1 MTSSYSPML
10 FGIPTAPTAAP
21 RTNNKQIA
29 TTAYVDQAVAA
40 GGGGTGAGPAG
51 PTGPQGATGAT
62 GPTGPQGASTNLLNY
77 RFDTGIVAP
86 PPSGEVRLNNATQS
100 SATLIWAHHMTSA
113 NNDATVLLNLVKAGQ
128 KIYLQEQ
135 GDSTRNQLYQVTA
148 DAVDRGTYTEFA
160 VTWISGG
167 SLALANNDSIFLG
180 IQNTGPAGATGPTGA
195 TGATGAAS
203 TVPGPTGATGA
214 TGPSTPSVALPLMNA
229 TAAAGVATPYTREDH
244 VHPSDTSRAPL
255 ASPALTGTPTAPTA
269 TGGTNNTQIAT
280 TAFVTS
286 AVATS
291 AANYL
296 PLTGGTLSG
305 PGNLTVSGTLAV
317 TGAATLA
324 NGLTI
329 GTANPNLTLNG
340 PAATGP
346 RGIAAQ
352 SSGSA
357 RWFLNLANA
366 AVESGGNVGSDFV
379 ISRYSDTAIFL
390 DSPLTITRS
399 TGAMKLNVPVNAPAN
414 MPHLDSAAGI
424 SRLWMAS
431 TGGVD
436 RWGWGSSGVAE
447 SGGNVGSD
455 FIINRYSDAGA
466 FIDQPLTITRASG
479 QVTMSGNASIGGT
492 LGVTGASTLGS
503 PVLINNPTGSALL
516 YLIGGAGFQRNIY
529 FMSGGSG
536 PANLRWVLQASAT
549 AESGSNAGSDFA
561 LTRYSDA
568 GALIDTPLIITRSTG
583 QVTMS
588 GSATIGGTLGVS
600 GVTTFSNI
608 VNVNAPGG
616 IQMSTA
622 AGNARQIVGNTSGSP
637 RWNLQLGD
645 TALETG
651 SNAGSNLTISR
662 YSDAGAY
669 IDSPL
674 TITRSN
680 GYVAMAPGQLTLGS
694 PTLATTVQFTLQT
707 NGTATRGIGIYSG
720 ANPRWLLYAAAG
732 ETGSNAGSDLSLNA
746 YSDAGAFLST
756 PLTITRSTG
765 LATFA
770 RGLTVS
776 NSNFLII
783 DGAAAT
789 SRVLQYGTSGSPRWW
804 LYANGVAESGS
815 NAGSDFVLTALSDAG
830 ASLGTAWVI
839 ARSTQVVSFTKAIVN
854 GPSDRSLKENIEPL
868 TDSLDKVLALQGV
881 RFNFIADEEKRPQIG
896 LIAQDVEPVVPEVI
910 QEFRSDDAEPK
921 LALDYPKLT
930 ALLIEAIK
938 EQQGTISALQRR
950 IEALEARI

>member
-379 ISRYSDTAIFL
+379 IS
-390 DSPLTITRS
+390 
-399 TGAMKLNVPVNAPAN
+399 
-414 MPHLDSAAGI
+414 
-424 SRLWMAS
+424 
-431 TGGVD
+431 
-436 RWGWGSSGVAE
+436 
-447 SGGNVGSD
+447 
-455 FIINRYSDAGA
+455 RYSDAGA